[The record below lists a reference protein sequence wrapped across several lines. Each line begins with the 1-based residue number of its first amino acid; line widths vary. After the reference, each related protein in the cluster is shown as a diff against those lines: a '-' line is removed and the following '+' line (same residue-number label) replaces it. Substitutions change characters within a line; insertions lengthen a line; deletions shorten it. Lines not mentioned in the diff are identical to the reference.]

1 MIFLIHNI
9 LTKYITHYE
18 KIILITRLYRI
29 CWFRVCRLPS
39 KAIHGKVVGFD
50 EESKTLTITQG
61 KKEKKVQ
68 VGSKTEMVGIDCPTK
83 LKKGARVSID
93 GCNCKN
99 KTASKIA
106 LAKGKGKKE
115 KKG

>member
-1 MIFLIHNI
+1 MKKIFSIVAL
-9 LTKYITHYE
+9 LAFAGSVYVG
-18 KIILITRLYRI
+18 
-29 CWFRVCRLPS
+29 CPS
-39 KAIHGKVVGFD
+39 KPIHGKVVGFD
-50 EESKTLTITQG
+50 EESKTLTVAQG

-68 VGSKTEMVGIDCPTK
+68 VGSKTEMVGIDCPSK
-83 LKKGARVSID
+83 LDKGARVTID

-106 LAKGKGKKE
+106 LAKGKGKGKKE

>member
-1 MIFLIHNI
+1 MKKVFSI
-9 LTKYITHYE
+9 LAS
-18 KIILITRLYRI
+18 LAFAGSVFAG
-29 CWFRVCRLPS
+29 CPS
-39 KAIHGKVVGFD
+39 KTIKGKFLSFD
-50 EESKTLTITQG
+50 EGSKTINVQSG
-61 KKEKKVQ
+61 KNKHAIKIS
-68 VGSKTEMVGIDCPTK
+68 SKTEMVGIDSPTK